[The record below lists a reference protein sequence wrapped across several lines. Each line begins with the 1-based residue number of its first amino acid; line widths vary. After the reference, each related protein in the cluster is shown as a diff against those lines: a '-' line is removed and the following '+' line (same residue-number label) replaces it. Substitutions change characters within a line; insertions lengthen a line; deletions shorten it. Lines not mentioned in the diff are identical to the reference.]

1 MCNDVMEDVLIF
13 VCGRF
18 LDVEILLKI
27 FINEINE
34 FINVCFCIE
43 VQDIESSD
51 ILYVYV
57 VFNVLLMSEEVSKF
71 LVIVFDLY
79 VY

>member
-18 LDVEILLKI
+18 LDVEILLNI

>member
-18 LDVEILLKI
+18 LDVEILLNI

-43 VQDIESSD
+43 VQDIESSN